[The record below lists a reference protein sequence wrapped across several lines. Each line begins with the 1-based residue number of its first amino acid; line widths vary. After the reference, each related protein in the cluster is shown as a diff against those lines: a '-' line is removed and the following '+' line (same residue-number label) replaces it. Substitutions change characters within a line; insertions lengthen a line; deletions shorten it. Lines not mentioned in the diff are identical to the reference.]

1 MRDTTVVMDNLGSR
15 LKDLRLKAGL
25 TLRGLARKAAVS
37 PSFVSQIENGKSQPS
52 VATLYTFA
60 QLLGVSIDE
69 LFEERHEPAR
79 PAPAPRGRPSGNR
92 RPNGHRDPSNAWHP
106 SEYANRV
113 SVVHPSHRS
122 SLTMAEGVVWER
134 LAATPEHAVN
144 FMKITYAPGATSTGG
159 GDLVSHEGYEYGY
172 VLKGTLEIVV
182 GAETFTLN
190 EGESMGFDSRIPH
203 RLRNVGKGAFE
214 GIWFVHGREPR
225 ESEESRVIQ
234 RAAATTQSRP
244 APRRARPVARR
255 SDPVTRRA
263 QPAAK
268 RTRRL
273 GARPAGAW

>member
-1 MRDTTVVMDNLGSR
+1 MRDTALVIDNLGSR

-25 TLRGLARKAAVS
+25 TLRETARKIGVS

-60 QLLGVSIDE
+60 RLLDVSIDE
-69 LFEERHEPAR
+69 LFDPRSERAR
-79 PAPAPRGRPSGNR
+79 PARAAPAKPNGTKRQRT
-92 RPNGHRDPSNAWHP
+92 NGHRDPSTAWHP

-122 SLTMAEGVVWER
+122 ILAMAEGVTWER

-159 GDLVSHEGYEYGY
+159 GDMVSHEGYEYGY
-172 VLKGTLEIVV
+172 VLKGTIEIVV
-182 GAETFTLN
+182 GSETLTLH

-225 ESEESRVIQ
+225 
-234 RAAATTQSRP
+234 P
-244 APRRARPVARR
+244 
-255 SDPVTRRA
+255 
-263 QPAAK
+263 
-268 RTRRL
+268 
-273 GARPAGAW
+273 

>member
-1 MRDTTVVMDNLGSR
+1 MRDTARVIDNLGSR

-25 TLRGLARKAAVS
+25 TLRETARKIGVS

-60 QLLGVSIDE
+60 RLLDVSIDE
-69 LFEERHEPAR
+69 LFDPRSERAR
-79 PAPAPRGRPSGNR
+79 PGRAARGKPNGKR
-92 RPNGHRDPSNAWHP
+92 RQRTNGHRDPSTAWHP

-122 SLTMAEGVVWER
+122 ILTMAEGVTWER

-159 GDLVSHEGYEYGY
+159 GDLVSHDGYEYGY

-214 GIWFVHGREPR
+214 GIWFVHGREP
-225 ESEESRVIQ
+225 
-234 RAAATTQSRP
+234 
-244 APRRARPVARR
+244 
-255 SDPVTRRA
+255 
-263 QPAAK
+263 
-268 RTRRL
+268 
-273 GARPAGAW
+273 

>member
-1 MRDTTVVMDNLGSR
+1 VIDNLGSR

-25 TLRGLARKAAVS
+25 TLRELARKAGVS

-60 QLLGVSIDE
+60 QLLDVSIDE
-69 LFEERHEPAR
+69 LFDQRSELAR
-79 PAPAPRGRPSGNR
+79 RAPAASSRSNGK
-92 RPNGHRDPSNAWHP
+92 RPNGKGPNGKRPNGNTNPSHAWHP

-122 SLTMAEGVVWER
+122 ILTMADGVVWER
-134 LAATPEHAVN
+134 LAATPEHSVN

-159 GDLVSHEGYEYGY
+159 GDLVSHDGYEYGY
-172 VLKGTLEIVV
+172 VLKGTLEIMV
-182 GAETFTLN
+182 GSETFTLN

-225 ESEESRVIQ
+225 ETESHPRM
-234 RAAATTQSRP
+234 
-244 APRRARPVARR
+244 PRRAPRDGELAVRGR
-255 SDPVTRRA
+255 S
-263 QPAAK
+263 
-268 RTRRL
+268 RTR
-273 GARPAGAW
+273 